1 MYLARRRD
9 RNHISYII
17 RETYRDGECLRSRD
31 LLDLGRSPQR
41 YIEYTGGSGFAID
54 DRVVDGLRRHG
65 LDPDP
70 FVLERLFFPFLEPRI
85 RERIESFADR
95 HRHRRW
101 QPLSAQMRQQIVETT
116 HEFDRRRLHFLRFGQ
131 TDQRRLNSS
140 AVLYR
145 VLLEKSRDELE
156 QYFLEQEQVLRP
168 DEYRR
173 YIFAIFDLQRFFTE
187 SYAPTMP
194 EALDEEKMDEFF
206 IKQIC
211 RLDSDQQFWAGMER
225 TGRLSEYLVRYL
237 IMYFDYA
244 FPARSGWDEYL
255 RGFMDSRRRSAPPK
269 SGRRVSLGEAA
280 TVFGISRAELSA
292 LSRKELKK
300 LFRQKARE
308 LHPDQGG
315 DHERFVALSDAYQE
329 MLRTKGGK
337 P

>member
-9 RNHISYII
+9 RDHISYTI
-17 RETYRDGECLRSRD
+17 RETYRDGEVLRSRD
-31 LLDLGRSPQR
+31 LLDLGTSPQR
-41 YIEYTGGSGFAID
+41 FIRYTGSFGFAID
-54 DRVVDGLRRHG
+54 DWVTDGLRKSG
-65 LDPDP
+65 LNPDP

-85 RERIESFADR
+85 RVRIESFVDR
-95 HRHRRW
+95 HHHRKW
-101 QPLSAQMRQQIVETT
+101 QPLSAQLRRQIVATT

-156 QYFLEQEQVLRP
+156 QYFLEQELVLRP
-168 DEYRR
+168 DEYKR

-187 SYAPTMP
+187 SFAPTMP

-206 IKQIC
+206 IRQLC
-211 RLDSDQQFWAGMER
+211 RLDSDQQYWAGMER
-225 TGRLSEYLVRYL
+225 TERLSEYLVRYL

-255 RGFMDSRRRSAPPK
+255 RNYMDSRRRYTQPRA
-269 SGRRVSLGEAA
+269 GRSVSLGEAA
-280 TVFGISRAELSA
+280 TVFGISRGELSA

-308 LHPDQGG
+308 LHPDRGG
-315 DHERFVALSDAYQE
+315 DHERFIALSDAYQN
-329 MLRTKGGK
+329 MLRTKAGK

>member
-1 MYLARRRD
+1 MYLARRRV
-9 RNHISYII
+9 RNHISYTI
-17 RETYRDGECLRSRD
+17 RESYREGECLRSRD
-31 LLDLGRSPQR
+31 LLDLGRSPRRFIQ
-41 YIEYTGGSGFAID
+41 YSGGCGFSID
-54 DRVVDGLRRHG
+54 DWVVNSLRRRG
-65 LDPDP
+65 LDPDS
-70 FVLERLFFPFLEPRI
+70 FVLERLFFPFLDPRI
-85 RERIESFADR
+85 RERIAYFADR
-95 HRHRRW
+95 HHHRRW
-101 QPLSAQMRQQIVETT
+101 QPITAQMRQQIIAET
-116 HEFDRRRLHFLRFGQ
+116 HEFDRRRVHFLRLGQ

-140 AVLYR
+140 PVLYR

-168 DEYRR
+168 GENKR

-206 IKQIC
+206 LRRLC
-211 RLDSDQQFWAGMER
+211 LLDSDEQFWAGMDR
-225 TGRLSEYLVRYL
+225 SGRMSEYLVRYL

-244 FPARSGWDEYL
+244 FPASGGWEEYL
-255 RGFMDSRRRSAPPK
+255 RGFMDSRRRYSPPRT
-269 SGRRVSLGEAA
+269 GRRVSMAAAA

-315 DHERFVALSDAYQE
+315 DHERFIALSEAYQD
-329 MLRTKGGK
+329 MLRTKAGK